1 MDMFTQVKV
10 DFSQIKTVQDIVDQ
24 VAKVQLH

>member
-1 MDMFTQVKV
+1 MDMFNQAQV
-10 DFSQIKTVQDIVDQ
+10 DFNQIKTVQDIVDQ